1 MCMLTL
7 AMYFNHPIFLVTI
20 LFLLILVNISHD
32 RGKDLRKWLPT
43 LSIMSTLIIL
53 INPFLVS
60 RGTTILFYFRG
71 KQVTL
76 EAFMYGIT
84 MALFIAII
92 LVVFI
97 SFNLILNGNRF
108 LYIFSKILPRIALMI
123 MMAIRLVPLMKRR
136 LDEIGDVQRLRG
148 MSMTVGDFK
157 TRVRNGMLRVQILL
171 TWSLEEAIHVTNSMK
186 ARGYGTE
193 GKKSSYTP
201 YFMDK
206 RDWVWLFVLAGLMM
220 LCFYG
225 GRLGYGKM
233 IIYPELGPWQFFWI
247 DWIVFCSMFII
258 TSFPLFIEGREK
270 IRWKLSI

>member
-20 LFLLILVNISHD
+20 LLLLIFVNISHD

-123 MMAIRLVPLMKRR
+123 MMAIRFVPLMKRR
-136 LDEIGDVQRLRG
+136 LNEIGDVQRLRG

-193 GKKSSYTP
+193 GKKSSYTL

-206 RDWVWLFVLAGLMM
+206 RDWVWLFILAGLMM

-225 GRLGYGKM
+225 GRLGYGQM

>member
-1 MCMLTL
+1 
-7 AMYFNHPIFLVTI
+7 MYFNHPIFLVTI